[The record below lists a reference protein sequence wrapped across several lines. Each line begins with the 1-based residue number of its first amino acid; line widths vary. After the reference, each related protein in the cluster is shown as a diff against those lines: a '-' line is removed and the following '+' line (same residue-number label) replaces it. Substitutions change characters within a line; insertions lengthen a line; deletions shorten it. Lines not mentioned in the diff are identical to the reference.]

1 MTTEELWWGRTPN
14 PARFQRDVLEQVELE
29 NSVVLNFPG
38 DVPWRSVFISM
49 LQNSLHQTSAT
60 RDFLVIEAPY
70 ERDPKKRMEPGEF
83 ILKNHCEQWDYDN
96 YWPTQTYG
104 QYLAS
109 KPVTLHQMYI
119 YVNGIHRDECEAW
132 FQFVRDYLESFPENA
147 QHAVFLL
154 EVQCSSVSG
163 YRQLTFLNYQDYV
176 SDYDGLMLCLA
187 VTAPLRC
194 SSTQKQYIAEIADHI
209 AGENVEQAGQ
219 LADEGVALAQS
230 PLETV
235 GTLFADYGYNSED
248 LEKRVH
254 AAVWEAQIKIIF
266 PKMEQF
272 RSAFIRKH
280 HEKLMGVM
288 PVRNSNGETI
298 YEPDELELG
307 TLYFICNTKC
317 HVEQK
322 DYEKLRSYREARNK
336 LAHWDI
342 LSYEDMQS
350 LGLL

>member
-119 YVNGIHRDECEAW
+119 YVKGIHRDECEAW

-187 VTAPLRC
+187 VTAPL
-194 SSTQKQYIAEIADHI
+194 
-209 AGENVEQAGQ
+209 
-219 LADEGVALAQS
+219 L
-230 PLETV
+230 
-235 GTLFADYGYNSED
+235 
-248 LEKRVH
+248 
-254 AAVWEAQIKIIF
+254 
-266 PKMEQF
+266 
-272 RSAFIRKH
+272 
-280 HEKLMGVM
+280 
-288 PVRNSNGETI
+288 
-298 YEPDELELG
+298 
-307 TLYFICNTKC
+307 
-317 HVEQK
+317 
-322 DYEKLRSYREARNK
+322 
-336 LAHWDI
+336 
-342 LSYEDMQS
+342 
-350 LGLL
+350 

>member
-1 MTTEELWWGRTPN
+1 MMTEELWWGRTPN

-119 YVNGIHRDECEAW
+119 YVKGIHRDECEAW

-194 SSTQKQYIAEIADHI
+194 SSTAWSPDSDTARATAEPSGPSSRSRGSSSS
-209 AGENVEQAGQ
+209 AGCWDTEN
-219 LADEGVALAQS
+219 S
-230 PLETV
+230 
-235 GTLFADYGYNSED
+235 
-248 LEKRVH
+248 
-254 AAVWEAQIKIIF
+254 
-266 PKMEQF
+266 
-272 RSAFIRKH
+272 RSSVCS
-280 HEKLMGVM
+280 MGLSWGS
-288 PVRNSNGETI
+288 R
-298 YEPDELELG
+298 
-307 TLYFICNTKC
+307 
-317 HVEQK
+317 
-322 DYEKLRSYREARNK
+322 RYRPRR
-336 LAHWDI
+336 
-342 LSYEDMQS
+342 
-350 LGLL
+350 